1 MAEVETF
8 GLIEEIESLVSD
20 KLQMVSYKWLSR
32 NYMLSSNAAK
42 RLLQE
47 FVQKHGNGLEVIYT
61 LAGWLKS
68 SPPSYHIKLV
78 TGPKLAEAQQEY
90 DGNCSVQVYSV
101 QASIPKDPAALWNVE
116 YIQAEELFK
125 QPLSVDNC
133 LRDNRFCGVS
143 NSSVRRL
150 VDGTSVVTASLQTKT
165 AGCLGQTESNTVHQ
179 HSALPQPQQNKVPE
193 SIPKASAQSPGV
205 VKDVNTENNGTR
217 DKVVR
222 DQPACKPSADK
233 KTVLPLPT
241 GRKKVQADKS
251 SSASGGSLANLWGR
265 ASAKSKPSSHL
276 AENSNTVSNSAEVQI
291 CAREAEEAGSSDDD
305 SENVNFRA
313 SNSDR
318 SRKRRVVFDFS
329 DEDEYEDAI
338 NLSSPD
344 VPNKQAAQ
352 DLKQNDEKLSE
363 KTTLNLGM
371 KTENKSKV
379 KEERTT
385 NAEANQPR
393 REDFSVISKCT
404 STGKSSTEKPQTQAP
419 EIHVNKKDNTNNAAP
434 GSPKRRKVLKTRIDE
449 RGREVTEVVWEGEE
463 TEAKKADN
471 TTTKKVDS
479 SAITDTVN
487 RALAPKKSSAT
498 TNSTSNPTTK
508 GGKKAGNKD
517 PKQGNILSF
526 FKRA

>member
-20 KLQMVSYKWLSR
+20 KLQVVSYKWLSR
-32 NYMLSSNAAK
+32 NYTLSSNAAK
-42 RLLQE
+42 RLLQD

-61 LAGWLKS
+61 
-68 SPPSYHIKLV
+68 
-78 TGPKLAEAQQEY
+78 LAEAQQEY

-150 VDGTSVVTASLQTKT
+150 MDGTSVVTASLQTKT
-165 AGCLGQTESNTVHQ
+165 AGYPGQTESNTVHQ
-179 HSALPQPQQNKVPE
+179 HSALPQPQQNKAPE

-222 DQPACKPSADK
+222 DQVACKLSADK

-241 GRKKVQADKS
+241 GRKKVQADKG

-265 ASAKSKPSSHL
+265 ASAKSKPSSHPV
-276 AENSNTVSNSAEVQI
+276 ENSYSFKF
-291 CAREAEEAGSSDDD
+291 C
-305 SENVNFRA
+305 RA

-344 VPNKQAAQ
+344 VPNKQSAQ
-352 DLKQNDEKLSE
+352 DLKQNDKKLSE
-363 KTTLNLGM
+363 KTTLNLCM
-371 KTENKSKV
+371 KIENKSKV
-379 KEERTT
+379 KQERTT
-385 NAEANQPR
+385 NAEANQPL
-393 REDFSVISKCT
+393 REDFSVINKCT

-449 RGREVTEVVWEGEE
+449 RGREVTEVVWDGEE
-463 TEAKKADN
+463 TEARKADN
-471 TTTKKVDS
+471 TTMKKVDNG
-479 SAITDTVN
+479 AITDTVN
-487 RALAPKKSSAT
+487 SEELCPRTLLATALADSLLLAEDAS
-498 TNSTSNPTTK
+498 
-508 GGKKAGNKD
+508 KA
-517 PKQGNILSF
+517 
-526 FKRA
+526 